1 MIVNLVPYVDFLHVI
16 IMTLKLWPIKIW
28 PHYRNLEFDQLYCI
42 HSLLANDVFL
52 VCTIVLV
59 YEEALQPKKLEISH
73 VSQIWQTINRFWFFL
88 TYLISHTTVSV
99 RAYLPRAVKLPWS
112 CHLGYKVKPTQIFCL
127 ISYPAARFAV
137 KKDCFHVR
145 LNSKMTAFARK
156 RVLAIL

>member
-1 MIVNLVPYVDFLHVI
+1 MIVNLVPYVDFLDVI

-42 HSLLANDVFL
+42 HSLLANDAFL
-52 VCTIVLV
+52 VCTILLV
-59 YEEALQPKKLEISH
+59 YEEALQPKEMEISLA
-73 VSQIWQTINRFWFFL
+73 IDRFWFFL
-88 TYLISHTTVSV
+88 SNLITHTTVSV

-145 LNSKMTAFARK
+145 LNSKWQLLQGREY
-156 RVLAIL
+156 

>member
-1 MIVNLVPYVDFLHVI
+1 MDVPYC
-16 IMTLKLWPIKIW
+16 
-28 PHYRNLEFDQLYCI
+28 NLDFDQLYCI
-42 HSLLANDVFL
+42 NSLLANNVFFGL
-52 VCTIVLV
+52 YNTFSLWRSIT
-59 YEEALQPKKLEISH
+59 AKKKLEIGH

-127 ISYPAARFAV
+127 IWYPAARFAV